1 MEMNQTVQDFINQVQ
16 EKNFAKAE
24 PTFKDMMT
32 QKISDALDA
41 EKIAV
46 ANAVHNGV
54 EPVEEPVEEP
64 EASVE
69 PEEEISSE

>member
-1 MEMNQTVQDFINQVQ
+1 MEMNQTVQNFINQVQ
-16 EKNFAKAE
+16 EKDFAKAE

-32 QKISDALDA
+32 QKIGDALDA

-54 EPVEEPVEEP
+54 VPVEEP

-69 PEEEISSE
+69 PEEEIRSE

>member
-16 EKNFAKAE
+16 EKDCAKAE

-32 QKISDALDA
+32 QKIGDALDA